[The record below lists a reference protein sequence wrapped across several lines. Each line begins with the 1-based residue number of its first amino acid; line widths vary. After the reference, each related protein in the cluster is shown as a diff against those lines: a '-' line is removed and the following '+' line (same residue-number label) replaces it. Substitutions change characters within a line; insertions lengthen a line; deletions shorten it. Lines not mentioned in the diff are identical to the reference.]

1 MSYTSTPL
9 IQWNIF
15 KCCTDNTSEHR
26 LIGWYKRS
34 YISSALVSFD
44 TSAYIFMCTDVNYFI
59 PPENCGTNFT
69 ALFNFNR
76 WLESQSFVSIED
88 VSNDFN

>member
-1 MSYTSTPL
+1 MNYTSTPL
-9 IQWNIF
+9 IQWSVF
-15 KCCTDNTSEHR
+15 KCSTKEHSEHR

-44 TSAYIFMCTDVNYFI
+44 ASARIFTCTEVNYFI
-59 PPENCGTNFT
+59 PIENSGTNFA

-76 WLESQSFVSIED
+76 WLESQHFDYIED
-88 VSNDFN
+88 VSLDFC